1 MPSRFKHAHKVAW
14 LLLITGLS
22 ISRSISGTAS
32 IMRVFVQLR
41 K

>member
-1 MPSRFKHAHKVAW
+1 MPSRFRHAHKVAW
-14 LLLITGLS
+14 LLLMTGLPSSFS
-22 ISRSISGTAS
+22 IPGTAS